1 MKLKNVKSWKTT
13 ALGLILIIAS
23 VVSVFIKGIQWSDAV
38 IGIGVGLVLIFSPD
52 TILNKFGNFIK
63 IAILIFMTSCVSHK
77 KLAQLCAERF
87 PVNDSTV
94 ILERVDTTFRY
105 IPGDSIRV
113 PFYVQ
118 GEVIYKDTI
127 CPPVKIANVLRVK
140 EKVVYQEN
148 TAKVVNLENIISTLR
163 ADLKQSE
170 KQAND
175 LRSKNQELAKFKRQV
190 NGFIIVLVLICIV
203 ITAIKTKSIWL

>member
-1 MKLKNVKSWKTT
+1 MKLNNIKSWKTT
-13 ALGLILIIAS
+13 VLGIILIIAS
-23 VVSVFIKGIQWSDAV
+23 IVSVFVKEVQWSDAV
-38 IGIGVGLVLIFSPD
+38 IGIGVGLVLLFSPD

-77 KLAQLCAERF
+77 KLAKLCSERF
-87 PVNDSTV
+87 PISDSTV

-127 CPPVKIANVLRVK
+127 CPPVKVANVLRVK

-148 TAKVVNLENIISTLR
+148 TSKVANLENIISTLK
-163 ADLKQSE
+163 ADLNQSE
-170 KQAND
+170 KQVND
-175 LRSKNQELAKFKRQV
+175 LKSKNKELEKLKRQV
-190 NGFIIVLVLICIV
+190 NGFVTLLVLLILI
-203 ITAIKTKSIWL
+203 IIAIKTKSLWL